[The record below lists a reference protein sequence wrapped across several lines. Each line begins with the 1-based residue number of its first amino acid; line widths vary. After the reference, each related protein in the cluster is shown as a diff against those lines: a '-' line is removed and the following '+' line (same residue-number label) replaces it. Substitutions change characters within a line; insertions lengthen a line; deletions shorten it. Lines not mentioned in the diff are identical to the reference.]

1 MPFVETPITTLA
13 VKRPPRYRS
22 IEAMAPITALPTPS
36 EAEAEILQIVW
47 ERQPVSVRA
56 VHEEILHARDV
67 GYTTV
72 LKQMQRMLDKGLV
85 NRVPGQGKSFDY
97 TAARPAA
104 ETRTTLID
112 RLVRTVFANSTNDL
126 VMHALGRNDVS
137 DAEIAQI
144 KQFIAE
150 LEAEKGEADHAG
162 EHQPDHR

>member
-1 MPFVETPITTLA
+1 
-13 VKRPPRYRS
+13 
-22 IEAMAPITALPTPS
+22 MARTDTLPTPS

-85 NRVPGQGKSFDY
+85 NRIPGQGKSFDY
-97 TAARPAA
+97 TAARPAS
-104 ETRTTLID
+104 ETRTTLLD
-112 RLVRTVFANSTNDL
+112 RLVRTVFGNSTNDL

-137 DAEIAQI
+137 DNEIAQI
-144 KQFIAE
+144 KSFIAE
-150 LEAEKGEADHAG
+150 LEAEKGEAEDAADDK
-162 EHQPDHR
+162 PDHR